1 MSEVDLVLYF
11 VLILHSIFRIIDNV
25 FVHFCQKNLWK
36 QQQMNVIFL
45 SAKQKHCHTYLM
57 FF

>member
-45 SAKQKHCHTYLM
+45 SAKQ
-57 FF
+57 